1 MTELTEMDVMRAM
14 VRAGIGK
21 VGVYSLNTDLKV
33 IGRCDH
39 KVNEFSGCT
48 NTVAWRPR
56 GWTGCAQCILT
67 CDAIL
72 EDPDMPTESEE
83 LALRA
88 ELAPSCRLALPPLT
102 VAVPMVAVLS
112 FALGALLL

>member
-1 MTELTEMDVMRAM
+1 MTDPTEMDVMCAM

-21 VGVYSLNTDLKV
+21 VGIYSLNTDRHV
-33 IGRCDH
+33 CGRCKHDVH
-39 KVNEFSGCT
+39 EFSDST
-48 NTVAWRPR
+48 YTVAWRPN
-56 GWTGCAQCILT
+56 GWNGCAQCILT
-67 CDAIL
+67 CSAIL

-88 ELAPSCRLALPPLT
+88 ELNPARLLPPLT
-102 VAVPMVAVLS
+102 VAVPTLAVVS